1 MKILLWLFGWPHEWL
16 HVLALRLIGR
26 RPEAV
31 TQTHVDVPDDLSTR
45 EYVFVAGLPAL
56 VFWPITVGSG
66 QQLFAAPDLPQFLM
80 WLVVTSIVGLAAV
93 GTLADLY
100 LILMRL
106 LDRYFRPPEGFE

>member
-31 TQTHVDVPDDLSTR
+31 THTHVDIPDDLSTG
-45 EYVFVAGLPAL
+45 EFVFVAGLPAL
-56 VFWPITVGSG
+56 VFWPITVASG
-66 QQLFAAPDLPQFLM
+66 QRLFAAPDIPQAIL
-80 WLVVTSIVGLAAV
+80 WLGISSVVGLAAV

-100 LILMRL
+100 LIVLRL
-106 LDRYFRPPEGFE
+106 VDAYFRPPEGFE